1 MNNLMETYI
10 YSFYGIFA
18 LLLMVFIQEIVASFV
33 HAKQEGAVPGKVSSN
48 LDHHSFEFR
57 THRTFM
63 NSLENVPFMVF
74 LVLLSIF
81 TGLGATTLVW
91 VVWVYVFGRLMHMV
105 LYYKIATNKNPSPRS
120 YFFMIAS
127 FAHMAL
133 FVLLGV
139 HLCSM

>member
-1 MNNLMETYI
+1 METYI

-74 LVLLSIF
+74 LVLLSI
-81 TGLGATTLVW
+81 
-91 VVWVYVFGRLMHMV
+91 
-105 LYYKIATNKNPSPRS
+105 
-120 YFFMIAS
+120 
-127 FAHMAL
+127 
-133 FVLLGV
+133 
-139 HLCSM
+139 